1 MVVTRLRSLIK
12 ALTYRISGSFITGII
27 TYFATDKIELA
38 LGIGFFDIFL
48 KIIFYYLHE
57 RLWDKIQWGRH

>member
-1 MVVTRLRSLIK
+1 VVVTRLRSLIK